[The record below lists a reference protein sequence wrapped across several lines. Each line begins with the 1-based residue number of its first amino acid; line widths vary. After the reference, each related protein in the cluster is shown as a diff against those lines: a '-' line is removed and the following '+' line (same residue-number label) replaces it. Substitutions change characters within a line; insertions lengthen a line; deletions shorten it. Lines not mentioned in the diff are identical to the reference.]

1 MGVGQA
7 ALFSQ
12 RSPSR
17 GALGRSPETYQQA
30 GLRRGTATSTSY
42 ETRGNGPG
50 GSATRF
56 WSALVR

>member
-30 GLRRGTATSTSY
+30 GLRGGDRHLNFL
-42 ETRGNGPG
+42 RDPG
-50 GSATRF
+50 QRPRAVARLHSGAP
-56 WSALVR
+56 

>member
-50 GSATRF
+50 R
-56 WSALVR
+56 